1 MILVISH
8 LLLEVE
14 IVGREMNIPG
24 WNTGVIQHIGAL
36 GAVAAARWVHSYAF
50 GPLHIDEAARLAA
63 LAWYTVVELGMAMV
77 LAHEALEV
85 GLVLSVS
92 LFIML
97 KWFHCLSALR
107 IEVAE
112 AGDSVKTPRLGL
124 ILLLLHVV
132 DFVWIRHY
140 YRALFKGGCSSKSS
154 QTATIFAFELAICYL
169 SLCASSFKFVILGL
183 MPDPTSATE
192 IKQQLRS
199 TQLAVSTNNVKEPE
213 EVSVTDSSLAQTAQQ
228 QYHHRQIF
236 LFVINFMADALK
248 LMLYSAFSLTMLAN
262 YSLPLHV
269 FRECY
274 ITLRVLIHNLREFI
288 WFRKLFS
295 SRNTAFRP
303 INSSDDI
310 QSMTITC
317 LICRDDIQVERSD
330 SSMRPPN
337 SRRKSMHST
346 TPVKL
351 QCSHILH
358 YGCMMQWLRRNGTCP
373 ACRRKLA

>member
-1 MILVISH
+1 
-8 LLLEVE
+8 
-14 IVGREMNIPG
+14 MNLTG
-24 WNTGVIQHIGAL
+24 WNSGTTQHAGAL

-50 GPLHIDEAARLAA
+50 GPLHMDEAARLAA
-63 LAWYTVVELGMAMV
+63 LAWYTVVELGMAMF

-85 GLVLSVS
+85 GLILSVA

-107 IEVAE
+107 VEVAE
-112 AGDSVKTPRLGL
+112 VGDSVKTPRLGL

-140 YRALFKGGCSSKSS
+140 YRALFKGGYSSKSS

-169 SLCASSFKFVILGL
+169 SLCASSFKFVVLGL
-183 MPDPTSATE
+183 MPDPTSVTGMKQLQSGLRATGAD
-192 IKQQLRS
+192 
-199 TQLAVSTNNVKEPE
+199 TQAVKESDGNE
-213 EVSVTDSSLAQTAQQ
+213 TRVDDSSLAQTAQQ

-295 SRNTAFRP
+295 SRNAAFRR

-330 SSMRPPN
+330 SPMRPAA
-337 SRRKSMHST
+337 SRRKSMHSI
-346 TPVKL
+346 TPVRL